1 MHPATRCGL
10 RKDDSMTIK
19 GRDGRPTLTLKGEGF
34 TPEFR
39 ALLNKAAKKAGK
51 TQAEFAAE
59 ALASASRRILSGNN
73 PEDNPADNPPLPA
86 TVQQLE
92 AMQAAFKA
100 TDAKADDTAR
110 ALQQL
115 SEQVQRLA
123 EVHERPRLWDR
134 LRGR

>member
-1 MHPATRCGL
+1 
-10 RKDDSMTIK
+10 MTIK

-51 TQAEFAAE
+51 TQAEFATE
-59 ALASASRRILSGNN
+59 ALAAASRRILSGNN
-73 PEDNPADNPPLPA
+73 PEDNPTDNPPLPA

-115 SEQVQRLA
+115 SEQVKRLA